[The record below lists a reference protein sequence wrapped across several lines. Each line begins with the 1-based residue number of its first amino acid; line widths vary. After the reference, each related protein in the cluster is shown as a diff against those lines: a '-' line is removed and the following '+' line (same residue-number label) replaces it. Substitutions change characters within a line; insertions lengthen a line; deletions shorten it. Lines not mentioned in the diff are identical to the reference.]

1 MWIYNYLKIFT
12 TGYLQQTVIPKLKK
26 KKFSFIV
33 SCCFWSVTQLC
44 LTLWPHGL
52 QHTRPLCPSPSP
64 EVCPS
69 SFPLHWWYHPS
80 ISSSDAL
87 FSFCPQSFPAS
98 GTFQMSQLFASCD
111 QNNWSFGFSVSPT
124 SEYSGLISLRTDW
137 FDLLP
142 VQGTLRSLLQH
153 HSLEAS
159 VLSRSAFF
167 MV

>member
-69 SFPLHWWYHPS
+69 SCPSHWWCHPA

-98 GTFQMSQLFASCD
+98 
-111 QNNWSFGFSVSPT
+111 QNVQEHSNESALCIRWPKYWSFNFSISP
-124 SEYSGLISLRTDW
+124 SNEYSRLISLKIDVFW
-137 FDLLP
+137 LP
-142 VQGTLRSLLQH
+142 CCPRDSQESYIPP
-153 HSLEAS
+153 
-159 VLSRSAFF
+159 
-167 MV
+167 